1 MFEGMD
7 LLRYAVVFVA
17 ILAVIGAGSFALR
30 WIRIGSFGGA
40 IAARGRQPR
49 LGVTEFAAVGDGR
62 RRLLLIRRDNVEH
75 LVMTGGPTDVVIE
88 SNIARAGA
96 AAPVRESAPA
106 RATPDALPRAVAL
119 AEANGTW
126 PPQPEPIARP
136 TRAAATAAREQRV
149 PGTTPLPAEAPP
161 RVVPERDGAA
171 REGIREPVRETALR
185 VQSADRGSGHA
196 ADLRNAEVPMV
207 PPRRSAELRRAVAR
221 EEQNL
226 AEMAQRLESALQRP
240 RSVAE
245 PPPVAP
251 PPIMPLPRAV
261 ETVPAEPVLVRPEPE
276 SSEPSSEP
284 TSEPKSVTK
293 PKAAGAGAFDSLEQ
307 EMASLLGRPSG
318 KT

>member
-1 MFEGMD
+1 
-7 LLRYAVVFVA
+7 
-17 ILAVIGAGSFALR
+17 
-30 WIRIGSFGGA
+30 
-40 IAARGRQPR
+40 
-49 LGVTEFAAVGDGR
+49 
-62 RRLLLIRRDNVEH
+62 
-75 LVMTGGPTDVVIE
+75 
-88 SNIARAGA
+88 
-96 AAPVRESAPA
+96 
-106 RATPDALPRAVAL
+106 
-119 AEANGTW
+119 
-126 PPQPEPIARP
+126 
-136 TRAAATAAREQRV
+136 
-149 PGTTPLPAEAPP
+149 
-161 RVVPERDGAA
+161 
-171 REGIREPVRETALR
+171 
-185 VQSADRGSGHA
+185 
-196 ADLRNAEVPMV
+196 MV